1 MREGLEEA
9 VKIIDNELEF
19 AKQVNPV
26 MAMGMQHVKNLI
38 KRRLK
43 LEFLKED

>member
-1 MREGLEEA
+1 MKEGLEEA
-9 VKIIDNELEF
+9 VKIIDRELEF

-26 MAMGMQHVKNLI
+26 MAMGMLQIKDLI